1 MKGEI
6 INMEK
11 NNHNKKLIIVI
22 LSTVIILLLAII
34 IGMCIYLNINHT
46 TTSNLNNSTSLSQSN
61 ANTLVQENQLLN
73 TANITETN
81 STLSNIEENNAN
93 TYYSN
98 EQNIL
103 TQQVT
108 LNGETHTIT
117 INATTPQQSGD
128 YTYTTTCTIQ
138 LDSKTIKVLKNFL
151 CPQLAKDLK
160 LIVSDLKIMNNKYL
174 VIPMKAFLD
183 SGQYEYFYFVND
195 KGEII
200 ASINTSYGTSV
211 TLNNDQE
218 LDGFQH
224 DEYGYTYYK
233 IEGNSFIWI
242 QENLGGLNDNVLA
255 TKYRLTINNDF
266 ASTILVD
273 DTYDSSE
280 VSLAG
285 KV

>member
-22 LSTVIILLLAII
+22 LSLVIILLLAII

-108 LNGETHTIT
+108 LNGKIHTIT

-138 LDSKTIKVLKNFL
+138 LDSKTIKVLENYLAEKEDETGEVYLIISYAYFL
-151 CPQLAKDLK
+151 KDMFYNYDK
-160 LIVSDLKIMNNKYL
+160 ISYYFNKFIV
-174 VIPMKAFLD
+174 
-183 SGQYEYFYFVND
+183 
-195 KGEII
+195 
-200 ASINTSYGTSV
+200 
-211 TLNNDQE
+211 
-218 LDGFQH
+218 
-224 DEYGYTYYK
+224 
-233 IEGNSFIWI
+233 
-242 QENLGGLNDNVLA
+242 
-255 TKYRLTINNDF
+255 
-266 ASTILVD
+266 
-273 DTYDSSE
+273 
-280 VSLAG
+280 
-285 KV
+285 